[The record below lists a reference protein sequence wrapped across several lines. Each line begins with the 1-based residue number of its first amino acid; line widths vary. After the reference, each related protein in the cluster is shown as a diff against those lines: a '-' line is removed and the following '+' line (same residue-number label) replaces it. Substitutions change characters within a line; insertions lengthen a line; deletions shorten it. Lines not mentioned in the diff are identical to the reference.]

1 MWLFLFCMHCNF
13 KNSNIFY
20 ISYSDARSAVG
31 HSPVTVWYVS
41 NGSELRGHPVCG
53 SCPKFFGVDPH
64 DDVVLG
70 LFTWNSITLLAP
82 ARFVGG
88 LSREFWSFSLLGPSG
103 EFNARHTI
111 TTPNLRSR
119 KKKFSTQKLWQILE
133 RKKLG
138 EKWREDIVN
147 DERET

>member
-1 MWLFLFCMHCNF
+1 MHCNF
-13 KNSNIFY
+13 KNSNMFY

-82 ARFVGG
+82 ARFAS
-88 LSREFWSFSLLGPSG
+88 SRESFEVFHSLPHQESSTR
-103 EFNARHTI
+103 A
-111 TTPNLRSR
+111 TPLPPHQ
-119 KKKFSTQKLWQILE
+119 TCAQE
-133 RKKLG
+133 RKSFQPKNCD
-138 EKWREDIVN
+138 KFWREKNWVKN
-147 DERET
+147 DGKIS